1 MSDRQFWNAA
11 GVVIFFFALSLVTGV
26 LLTARN
32 PEIGAEFLQLFKDA
46 IMGEIIDNEPLLLA
60 VKLFLNNLQACILL
74 FLGGA
79 TFGVLTFFIIGTN
92 GLVIGAIIEL
102 VREQQSLTYVLAAI
116 VPHGIFEIP
125 AFIISATLGVL
136 LARSLWKELYR
147 KADAAGEALRLAR
160 VFLTVVIPLVAIAA
174 FTEAFI
180 TPEIIRLIA

>member
-11 GVVIFFFALSLVTGV
+11 GVVIFFFALSLGAGI

-60 VKLFLNNLQACILL
+60 AKLFLNNLQACILL

-79 TFGVLTFFIIGTN
+79 TFGILTIFIIGTN
-92 GLVIGAIIEL
+92 GLVIGAIVEL

-136 LARSLWKELYR
+136 LARSLWSELYG
-147 KADAAGEALRLAR
+147 KADAAGQALRLAR
-160 VFLTVVIPLVAIAA
+160 IFLTVVIPLVAIAA

>member
-1 MSDRQFWNAA
+1 MSDPRFRNAA
-11 GVVIFFFALSLVTGV
+11 GVVIFFFVLSLCAGI

-32 PEIGAEFLQLFKDA
+32 PEIGAEFMQLFKDA
-46 IMGEIIDNEPLLLA
+46 IMGDIIDNEPLLLA

-102 VREQQSLTYVLAAI
+102 VREQQSLLYVLAAI

-125 AFIISATLGVL
+125 AFVVSATLGLL
-136 LARSLWKELYR
+136 LARSFWRELYHED
-147 KADAAGEALRLAR
+147 DAAGEALRLAR

-174 FTEAFI
+174 CTEAFI